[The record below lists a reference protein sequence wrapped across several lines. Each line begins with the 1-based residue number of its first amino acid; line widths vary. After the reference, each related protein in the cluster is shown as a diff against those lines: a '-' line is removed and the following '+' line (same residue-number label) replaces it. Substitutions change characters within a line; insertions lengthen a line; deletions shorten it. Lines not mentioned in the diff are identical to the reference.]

1 MPAQKLALGP
11 AEKREMKP
19 YPEGEEIKSL
29 ILCGKWKQARA
40 RLESLAQGGSEPAV
54 LNDLSL
60 LLAREGELERAVE
73 LSRRAK
79 EQDGEL
85 RIKINHFY
93 LSQLSRLDLSRG
105 ENAQERVLELRRG
118 DDELKPRLSIIMRT
132 YNRSDLIA
140 KAIKS
145 VLAQEFSD
153 WELVVV
159 NDGGDRGVEEV
170 LKKLWDKRM
179 VYAYARHSG
188 PAGAFNVGLRLAR
201 GELVGFLDDDDIVY
215 PEHFARLVRYL
226 DEHPSCPAV
235 YSDIN
240 LVWLDAKG
248 NIIKKMLHRAGSWQ
262 ETKLWSGFF
271 LMNLL
276 SLVIRRT
283 CLDKVVGF
291 VEGFKNAVDWQFAL
305 ELARHFSFDYLPG
318 AGGELRYWE
327 NKWQVGK
334 KSVLERNLQRN
345 LILYF
350 YGISPFYSFGL
361 TRKQSRKFI
370 KALGWLREK
379 EQELI
384 KGLELRKLFS
394 EPAYA
399 LFYQLG
405 KELEKE
411 GKKERARFCFK
422 SALTLAPYE
431 IKIWMK
437 FLGS

>member
-1 MPAQKLALGP
+1 
-11 AEKREMKP
+11 MKP

-40 RLESLAQGGSEPAV
+40 WLESLAQARSEPAI

-79 EQDGEL
+79 ELDGEV

-118 DDELKPRLSIIMRT
+118 DDELKPKLSIIMRT

-153 WELVVV
+153 WELLVV
-159 NDGGDRGVEEV
+159 NDGGERGVEEV

-179 VYAYARHSG
+179 VYAYAEHSG

-215 PEHFARLVRYL
+215 PEHFARLVKYL

-248 NIIKKMLHRAGSWQ
+248 NIIKKKLHRAGSWQ

-276 SLVIRRT
+276 SVVIRRT

-305 ELARHFSFDYLPG
+305 ELAHYFSFDYLPG

-334 KSVLERNLQRN
+334 KSVLDRNLQRN
-345 LILYF
+345 LIIYL

-361 TRKQSRKFI
+361 LKKQKPGLI
-370 KALGWLREK
+370 KALVYLFNTAPN
-379 EQELI
+379 LFC
-384 KGLELRKLFS
+384 GLELRKLHS

-399 LFYQLG
+399 LFYQQG
-405 KELEKE
+405 KELEREREKE
-411 GKKERARFCFK
+411 LARPCFK
-422 SALTLAPYE
+422 SALKLAPYE
-431 IKIWMK
+431 IKIWTK
-437 FLGS
+437 LLGSWF